1 MKRFFITQSGVLRFR
16 IRIAITFLMVGLLV
30 AGGVAASL
38 YLNSR
43 AQLINQIQKRALLAA
58 KQAALQQNGDL
69 HSILVNPN
77 DQDGVVYN
85 TIKNRNA
92 AILATDPDINA
103 IYTMRRD
110 ENGNIYFVVEV
121 VREDLVDIRGPARLG
136 EFDTSPGPVLASEIG
151 TIQEAV
157 VEQDFYKDS
166 RAGDSLSAY
175 SPFYRSDG
183 TLEGIVGV
191 DISSDAISTTQA
203 KIRQIAL
210 LAFLVVSVVMI
221 ALGLILGE
229 ATMRP
234 LEAMTR
240 NAEKIITGDFS
251 QKAQSAVGDEIGE
264 LANSFN
270 KMSEQLQSL
279 ISGLEARVDERTREL
294 TLRSQ
299 ELESIIVQ
307 EERRASQLQA
317 IAQVSAIIN
326 TVQKMDELLPR
337 VTRVVS
343 DQFDYYHVG
352 IFLLSDDGRSAVLG
366 AANSE
371 GGQKMLARNHRLRVG
386 GAGIVGYT
394 TATGLARVA
403 LDVGDDAYFF
413 DNPDLPN
420 TRSEMAV
427 PLRLG
432 KKIIGA
438 LDVQS
443 EKAGAFSQADAEL
456 LSVLAD
462 QISVAIENAR
472 RFEETQ
478 KSLSEAQ
485 DVYRQYLK
493 TQWREFASTENRI
506 GYKYRLTKTE
516 TLTTP
521 QETPEILAAQ
531 QSGNVQITR
540 DETARMAVPIKLRG
554 EVIGMLGLQSQN
566 DREWTED
573 EMDIIRAVA
582 ERVAIAAENARL
594 VTETQRK
601 AAKEETIGQISAKIS
616 ASVNMRNILQTT
628 AEELGRALPGS
639 EVVIQLR
646 AQDNQ
651 TQ

>member
-183 TLEGIVGV
+183 TLEGIVGI

>member
-1 MKRFFITQSGVLRFR
+1 VKRFFITQSGVLRFR